1 MTETPDRD
9 PGEDPQQEKV
19 ASRAELLPEED
30 TAGSDDPEAQARE
43 ILEESAERTE
53 DPEATRHESTQ
64 TPD

>member
-1 MTETPDRD
+1 MTDASD
-9 PGEDPQQEKV
+9 EDPRQDRI

-30 TAGSDDPEAQARE
+30 SAGSADPEAQARE
-43 ILEESAERTE
+43 ILEESEERTE